1 MTAPKDQTMQ
11 ISNALLK
18 KVEELLY
25 NEYNGNIKEY
35 RKALNNLRTSQ
46 NNLNMKYGN
55 AFLTPFPTSEPS
67 ARLGSFTHYILHLPG
82 LLVRCVDT
90 ADMGSLS
97 FHLSHA
103 KLLDKM

>member
-1 MTAPKDQTMQ
+1 MTAPKDQTIQ

-35 RKALNNLRTSQ
+35 RKALDSLRTSQ

-55 AFLTPFPTSEPS
+55 AFLTPFPTSDINKEEL
-67 ARLGSFTHYILHLPG
+67 A
-82 LLVRCVDT
+82 
-90 ADMGSLS
+90 
-97 FHLSHA
+97 
-103 KLLDKM
+103 LDIVERKNRKE

>member
-55 AFLTPFPTSEPS
+55 AFLTPFPTSDINKEEL
-67 ARLGSFTHYILHLPG
+67 A
-82 LLVRCVDT
+82 
-90 ADMGSLS
+90 
-97 FHLSHA
+97 
-103 KLLDKM
+103 LDIVERKNRKE

>member
-35 RKALNNLRTSQ
+35 RKALDSLRTSQ

-55 AFLTPFPTSEPS
+55 AFLTPFPTSDINKEEL
-67 ARLGSFTHYILHLPG
+67 A
-82 LLVRCVDT
+82 
-90 ADMGSLS
+90 
-97 FHLSHA
+97 
-103 KLLDKM
+103 LDIVERKNRKE

>member
-25 NEYNGNIKEY
+25 NEYNGSIKEY
-35 RKALNNLRTSQ
+35 RKALDSLRTSQ

-55 AFLTPFPTSEPS
+55 AFLTPFPTSDINKEEL
-67 ARLGSFTHYILHLPG
+67 A
-82 LLVRCVDT
+82 
-90 ADMGSLS
+90 
-97 FHLSHA
+97 
-103 KLLDKM
+103 LDIVERKNRKE

>member
-11 ISNALLK
+11 ISSTLLE

-35 RKALNNLRTSQ
+35 RKALNSLRTSQ

-55 AFLTPFPTSEPS
+55 AFLTPFPTSDINKEEL
-67 ARLGSFTHYILHLPG
+67 A
-82 LLVRCVDT
+82 
-90 ADMGSLS
+90 
-97 FHLSHA
+97 
-103 KLLDKM
+103 LDIVERKNRKE

>member
-35 RKALNNLRTSQ
+35 RKALNSLRTSQ

-55 AFLTPFPTSEPS
+55 AFLTPFPTSDINKEEL
-67 ARLGSFTHYILHLPG
+67 A
-82 LLVRCVDT
+82 
-90 ADMGSLS
+90 
-97 FHLSHA
+97 
-103 KLLDKM
+103 LDIVERKNRKQ

>member
-35 RKALNNLRTSQ
+35 RQALNNLRTSQ

-55 AFLTPFPTSEPS
+55 PFLTPFPTSDINKEEL
-67 ARLGSFTHYILHLPG
+67 A
-82 LLVRCVDT
+82 
-90 ADMGSLS
+90 
-97 FHLSHA
+97 
-103 KLLDKM
+103 LDIVERKNRKE

>member
-1 MTAPKDQTMQ
+1 MTVPKDQTMQ

-35 RKALNNLRTSQ
+35 RKALDSLRTSQ

-55 AFLTPFPTSEPS
+55 AFLTPFPTSDINKEEL
-67 ARLGSFTHYILHLPG
+67 A
-82 LLVRCVDT
+82 
-90 ADMGSLS
+90 
-97 FHLSHA
+97 
-103 KLLDKM
+103 LDIVERKNRKE

>member
-1 MTAPKDQTMQ
+1 MTVPKDQTMQ

-35 RKALNNLRTSQ
+35 RKALNSLRTSQ

-55 AFLTPFPTSEPS
+55 AFLTPFPTSDINKEEL
-67 ARLGSFTHYILHLPG
+67 A
-82 LLVRCVDT
+82 
-90 ADMGSLS
+90 
-97 FHLSHA
+97 
-103 KLLDKM
+103 LDIVERKNRKE

>member
-35 RKALNNLRTSQ
+35 RKALDSLRTSQ

-55 AFLTPFPTSEPS
+55 AFLTPFPTSDINKEEL
-67 ARLGSFTHYILHLPG
+67 A
-82 LLVRCVDT
+82 
-90 ADMGSLS
+90 
-97 FHLSHA
+97 
-103 KLLDKM
+103 LDIVERKNRKG

>member
-35 RKALNNLRTSQ
+35 RKALNSLRTSQ

-55 AFLTPFPTSEPS
+55 AFLTPFPTSDINKEEL
-67 ARLGSFTHYILHLPG
+67 A
-82 LLVRCVDT
+82 
-90 ADMGSLS
+90 
-97 FHLSHA
+97 
-103 KLLDKM
+103 LDIVERKNRK

>member
-1 MTAPKDQTMQ
+1 MRVPKDQTMQ

-35 RKALNNLRTSQ
+35 RKALNSLRTSQ

-55 AFLTPFPTSEPS
+55 AFLTPFPTSDINKEEL
-67 ARLGSFTHYILHLPG
+67 A
-82 LLVRCVDT
+82 
-90 ADMGSLS
+90 
-97 FHLSHA
+97 
-103 KLLDKM
+103 LDIVERKNRKE